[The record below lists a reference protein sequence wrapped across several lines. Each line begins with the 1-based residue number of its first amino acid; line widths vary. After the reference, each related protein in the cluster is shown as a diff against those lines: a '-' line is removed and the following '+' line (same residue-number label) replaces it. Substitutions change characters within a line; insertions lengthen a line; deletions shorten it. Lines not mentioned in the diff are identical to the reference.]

1 MRANRFQPGEVSLIL
16 DAGGG
21 TVDATVYKVKQR
33 YPLRLSKELVPP
45 DGTFPLIG
53 NCSQN

>member
-1 MRANRFQPGEVSLIL
+1 MRANRFQPGEVFLIL

-33 YPLRLSKELVPP
+33 NPLRLSKELVPP
-45 DGTFPLIG
+45 DGIVNFH
-53 NCSQN
+53 S